1 MLDLMTTTH
10 GSYLDIWKKRWTRNL
25 DMAEYPRPFLWKR
38 MDQESGYGQI
48 PKTIFVEM
56 DGQGVSRWN
65 TQDRFCGN

>member
-1 MLDLMTTTH
+1 
-10 GSYLDIWKKRWTRNL
+10 
-25 DMAEYPRPFLWKR
+25 MAEYPRPFLWKR

-65 TQDRFCGN
+65 TQDRFCGNG